1 MDFRSL
7 RFKLTLWYV
16 LILGILLISFSSFLY
31 LTLSRSL
38 YRDVDHKLRSLAE
51 LIASESTSP
60 LSKFGFGNIDQA
72 LEATM
77 NLKPIGKFIQVLDES
92 GRIGRTSE
100 NLKSVQL
107 PISLNALRNGSKGL
121 ITYETNRSL
130 GNTPLRIITYPVKEN
145 NQVTKMIQVASS
157 LEDVEDALNTLLI
170 ILIVTVPSILM
181 IASLGGQFLANKA
194 LKPVDRV
201 TQTARMITSQNLNQ
215 RIQTLKVK
223 DEISRL
229 IDTFNEMISRLD
241 QSFRQIKQFT
251 TDASHELK
259 TPLTILKGEVEVA
272 LRKKRPLHEYEQI
285 LESNLEEIDRMSK
298 IVEDLLLL
306 SKADIGEIRLNRE
319 DIHLTRFISGLTEQM
334 KILAQPKN
342 IRIEI
347 SNHQNEIHVLGDTLR
362 MRELFINLI
371 ENGIK
376 YTEAGGSILITLT
389 KETDGSVNPLTPKE
403 NKAVTFAKII
413 VADTGIGIAKED
425 QEKIFNRFFRVDKAR
440 SREQGGSGLGL
451 SICKWIVEAHQG
463 EITVESEPG
472 KGSSFIVRL
481 PLYSHRGENLDNY

>member
-121 ITYETNRSL
+121 VTYETNHSL

-347 SNHQNEIHVLGDTLR
+347 SNHQNEIHVFGDTLR

-389 KETDGSVNPLTPKE
+389 KETDGSLSPLTPKE
-403 NKAVTFAKII
+403 KKAATFAKIT

-481 PLYSHRGENLDNY
+481 PLYSHQGENLDNY